1 MSSAFFGLNTALRG
15 LVASQ
20 TMLETAAH
28 NTANASTPGYSR
40 QRAGLVASEP
50 YAYPA
55 FNRSG
60 LPGQIGT
67 GVTVATITRVR
78 DAFLDLQLRSQLSIE
93 GDWSARRDEL
103 SKVETIF
110 PEPTGS
116 GLGTVLGRFWD
127 AWQDL
132 AADPTSSAA
141 RAALVEQSLTVAARF
156 GRDAAQLR
164 TLTEGIDGQIRQ
176 DVATVNGLAERIAAL
191 NTQIQ
196 MVRVSGDHANDLEDQ
211 RDILLDELA
220 GIVPITLQ
228 AQADGTVTVLVA
240 GTDLVNGSRVRAL
253 STGPNGSGKLVPTWS
268 DGSLVPLAGGRLA
281 ALVDVRDVK
290 LAGYRTRLD
299 GLASG
304 VADAVNALHVTGLD
318 GAGAAGLAFFSY
330 TAGDAAATLAVNPAI
345 VSNPNLVAAASAPNQ
360 PGDGSIAGA
369 IADLRAGRQF
379 ASGTQ
384 TAADYYASL
393 VGEIGSDARQASEM
407 AGNQELVTGHLRQR
421 RESTSGVSLDEEAAD
436 MIRFQHA
443 YAAAARVITTFDEML
458 DVLIN
463 RTGVVGR

>member
-40 QRAGLVASEP
+40 QRAGLVASDP
-50 YAYPA
+50 YTYPS
-55 FNRSG
+55 FSRSG

-78 DAFLDLQLRSQLSIE
+78 DAFLDLQLRSQLTSE

-132 AADPTSSAA
+132 AADPTSSAS
-141 RAALVEQSLTVAARF
+141 RAALVEQASTVAARF

-164 TLTEGIDGQIRQ
+164 TLAEGIDVQIRQ
-176 DVATVNGLAERIAAL
+176 NVTTVNGLAERIAAL

-211 RDILLDELA
+211 RDVLLDELA
-220 GIVPITLQ
+220 GIVPITLN
-228 AQADGTVTVLVA
+228 AQPDGTVTVLVA
-240 GTDLVNGSRVRAL
+240 GTDLVNGGRSRAL
-253 STGPNGSGKLVPTWS
+253 STNTNGAGQLLPTWS
-268 DGSLVPLAGGRLA
+268 DGSFVTLTGGGLA

-299 GLASG
+299 ALASG
-304 VADAVNALHVTGLD
+304 VADAVNAVHRTGFD
-318 GAGAAGLAFFSY
+318 SAGNTNADFFSY
-330 TAGDAAATLAVNPAI
+330 TVGNAAATLAVNPAI
-345 VSNPNLVAAASAPNQ
+345 VSNPSLVAVASALNQ
-360 PGDGSIAGA
+360 PGNGAIAGA

-379 ASGTQ
+379 ASNTQ

-393 VGEIGSDARQASEM
+393 VGEIGSDSRQASEM